1 MHPEPIDIEA
11 ADGRRIAARCFAAQR
26 FAAAEPR
33 ATVVIRG
40 GTAIPQRFYRHFA
53 IALAEAGYS
62 TYTFDYRGI
71 GHSRQPGPLRHET
84 ARYLDWAQRDAPAVA
99 EHARQAAP
107 DRPLVALCHSFGAQT
122 LGLDPQPDRYA
133 AGLLIAAGSADGAH
147 WPLHQRL
154 MLRVLWR
161 LMPAIAGAVGY
172 IPGWMGLG
180 GSDLPGGAARDWA
193 RWARHPRFLHGV
205 VEPDALHYDRWRAP
219 VTMMSFADDAYA
231 PPGAAA
237 EVFAWYAHADDAHH
251 DRVDGPV
258 GHFGFFRPAA
268 ADVLWPRAIAHIER
282 MLTAG

>member
-1 MHPEPIDIEA
+1 MQPEPIDIEA
-11 ADGRRIAARCFAAQR
+11 ADGRSISALR
-26 FAAAEPR
+26 FAATDPR

-53 IALAEAGYS
+53 AALAEAGYT

-71 GHSRQPGPLRHET
+71 GHSRAPGSLRRED
-84 ARYLDWAQRDAPAVA
+84 ARYLDWAQSDAPAVA
-99 EHARQAAP
+99 AHARRQAP
-107 DRPLVALCHSFGAQT
+107 DRPLVAVCHSFGAQT
-122 LGLDPQPDRYA
+122 LGLDPGLDRYA
-133 AGLLIAAGSADGAH
+133 AALLIAAGSADGAH
-147 WPLHQRL
+147 WPRHQRM

-161 LMPAIAGAVGY
+161 IMPLIAGTVGY

-180 GSDLPGGAARDWA
+180 EDLPGGAARDWA

-205 VEPDALHYDRWRAP
+205 VEPDALHYARWGAP

-237 EVFAWYAHADDAHH
+237 EAFGWYAHAADARH
-251 DRVDGPV
+251 DRLDGPV

-268 ADVLWPRAIAHIER
+268 AEALWPRAIEHIER
-282 MLTAG
+282 MLG